1 MEKNHAQHCK
11 KQQQAEEVR
20 TQLRVHCVEEK
31 YQDQRWQDSS
41 QAVYQF
47 DENHKKFNKTRTGQK
62 QAYD

>member
-1 MEKNHAQHCK
+1 M
-11 KQQQAEEVR
+11 R
-20 TQLRVHCVEEK
+20 TQLRGHCVEEK